1 MAETFRRYFDP
12 FYSLLGIP
20 GNLGPME
27 PHLAGH
33 NCVLHFLYWFPG
45 LFSSQNW
52 SPTGDSSSTR
62 THTAVTIS
70 IPVEKKTNFFLN
82 RFNYYSFESCVI
94 NSTRVKSR
102 WLVFAINKHTH
113 QDGRR
118 VVCVFFFA
126 KENVASKELGKKSV
140 PLLLQKKILLF
151 QKIKLD
157 ISKNYKKKKKKKKK
171 KKMKKQKNKSYN
183 SP

>member
-1 MAETFRRYFDP
+1 MAETFRRSYFDP
-12 FYSLLGIP
+12 FYSLLGIL
-20 GNLGPME
+20 GKLGPME

-62 THTAVTIS
+62 THIAVTIS
-70 IPVEKKTNFFLN
+70 IPVEKNNFFLN
-82 RFNYYSFESCVI
+82 RFNYYSFVSCVI

-102 WLVFAINKHTH
+102 GLVFSVNKHAH

-118 VVCVFFFA
+118 VVCVFF
-126 KENVASKELGKKSV
+126 LWKKTSLPRNWARKV
-140 PLLLQKKILLF
+140 FLCCCKKRF
-151 QKIKLD
+151 HFF
-157 ISKNYKKKKKKKKK
+157 KK
-171 KKMKKQKNKSYN
+171 
-183 SP
+183 

>member
-1 MAETFRRYFDP
+1 MAETSRRYFDP
-12 FYSLLGIP
+12 LYSLLGIP
-20 GNLGPME
+20 GNVGPME

-70 IPVEKKTNFFLN
+70 IPVEKNNFFLN
-82 RFNYYSFESCVI
+82 RFNYYSFASCVI
-94 NSTRVKSR
+94 NYTRVKSR
-102 WLVFAINKHTH
+102 GLVFSVKKHAH

-118 VVCVFFFA
+118 VVCVFF
-126 KENVASKELGKKSV
+126 LR
-140 PLLLQKKILLF
+140 
-151 QKIKLD
+151 
-157 ISKNYKKKKKKKKK
+157 
-171 KKMKKQKNKSYN
+171 KKQTSLPRNWARKVFLFCCKKRFHFFKK
-183 SP
+183 

>member
-12 FYSLLGIP
+12 FYSLLGLA

-52 SPTGDSSSTR
+52 SPTGDLSSTR

-70 IPVEKKTNFFLN
+70 IPVEKNNFFLN
-82 RFNYYSFESCVI
+82 RFNYYSFASCVI

-102 WLVFAINKHTH
+102 WLVFSINKHTH

-118 VVCVFFFA
+118 VVCVFFFCERKRRFQGVGQEKCSFVVA
-126 KENVASKELGKKSV
+126 KKVST
-140 PLLLQKKILLF
+140 F
-151 QKIKLD
+151 
-157 ISKNYKKKKKKKKK
+157 SKNKTWYL
-171 KKMKKQKNKSYN
+171 
-183 SP
+183 